1 MSKSIAP
8 NELTKDEL
16 IEYLSGRKKH
26 TTPVQRRSRRH
37 FEEELCFFEE
47 RMARW
52 MGCGENGRVG
62 SNTDFADLF
71 HPEDQETVM
80 MIHHSLVWLRDEY
93 SRRLWNREGDKGY
106 IPHDYRPKV
115 EAVRNHLLD
124 RHNNGDITITKSQS
138 KQLGITDEFATRS
151 FA

>member
-80 MIHHSLVWLRDEY
+80 MIHHSWFGFETSMPGGSGTARVTRDTSLTTTGQR
-93 SRRLWNREGDKGY
+93 SR
-106 IPHDYRPKV
+106 
-115 EAVRNHLLD
+115 
-124 RHNNGDITITKSQS
+124 QS
-138 KQLGITDEFATRS
+138 GIICWIATTRATS
-151 FA
+151 P